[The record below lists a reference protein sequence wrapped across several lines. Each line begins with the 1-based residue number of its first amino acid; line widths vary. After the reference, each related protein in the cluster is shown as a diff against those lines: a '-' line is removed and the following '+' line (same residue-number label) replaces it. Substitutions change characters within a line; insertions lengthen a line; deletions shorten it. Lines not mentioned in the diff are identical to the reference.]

1 MIYEDLK
8 DKRVLVTGSSSG
20 IGAAGLSYVSLNF
33 VFCMVTS

>member
-8 DKRVLVTGSSSG
+8 DKRVLVTGS
-20 IGAAGLSYVSLNF
+20 AGLSYIFWVI